1 MVVPETQP
9 EVEQLEGILQ
19 APVLPTFAANV
30 PAFPRVWNL
39 SNEIADQSADAL
51 LMSIAI
57 QYEQLKE
64 LDYETFM
71 AYSCKLPQH
80 ERGHSE
86 EFRKAITEHS

>member
-1 MVVPETQP
+1 VVVPETQP
-9 EVEQLEGILQ
+9 EVEQGILQ

-71 AYSCKLPQH
+71 AYSCNIWNPNLCPQV
-80 ERGHSE
+80 
-86 EFRKAITEHS
+86 